1 MRYTEVDG
9 KRMEIECCSQCP
21 FLVVEYRKA
30 KEPDCRYPNSEKFI
44 DLREIDYTKE
54 VHPDCPLRMK
64 TAKEPGLS
72 QHLTQ
77 CPYCYGRSML
87 VHYVC
92 DGPSCTFDTYRVE
105 CTECGAST
113 LDHNAKTVKLM
124 WELGQ
129 IGKRVGKH
137 R

>member
-9 KRMEIECCSQCP
+9 KRLEIECCSQCP
-21 FLVVEYRKA
+21 FLNEEVGCAHE
-30 KEPDCRYPNSEKFI
+30 CRYPNLEKPI
-44 DLREIDYTKE
+44 DLEGTDLHKE
-54 VHPDCPLRMK
+54 VPSGCPLRMK

-72 QHLTQ
+72 QHLAQ

>member
-1 MRYTEVDG
+1 MRKVLIFINTKAYEEIGPERVDEEVG
-9 KRMEIECCSQCP
+9 CAPE
-21 FLVVEYRKA
+21 
-30 KEPDCRYPNSEKFI
+30 CRYPNSEKFI

-54 VHPDCPLRMK
+54 VPSGCPLRMK

-72 QHLTQ
+72 QHLAQ

>member
-1 MRYTEVDG
+1 MRYTEIDG
-9 KRMEIECCSQCP
+9 KRYEVKTCEECP
-21 FLVVEYRKA
+21 FRDMGDDGYGAHCTHPVVYDPYKGLPIKDDGSIPER
-30 KEPDCRYPNSEKFI
+30 
-44 DLREIDYTKE
+44 
-54 VHPDCPLRMK
+54 CPLRMK

-72 QHLTQ
+72 QHLAQ